1 MKAKDFMTKNVIT
14 ANSNLTIGDAAILMA
29 QNGFSVL
36 PVVDANFE
44 IVGIITES
52 DFVGKEKN
60 IPHALASIKQLFGQI
75 FYFREIEEIY
85 EQSKGKKLSEVM
97 STKVF
102 TIPAEA
108 SLTEIVNFMISKGL
122 KRLPVVEGKKLVGII
137 TRKDMLKAFNMITK

>member
-85 EQSKGKKLSEVM
+85 EQSKGKNFQKLCQQR
-97 STKVF
+97 F
-102 TIPAEA
+102 
-108 SLTEIVNFMISKGL
+108 LQF
-122 KRLPVVEGKKLVGII
+122 LPRQV
-137 TRKDMLKAFNMITK
+137 